1 VHTCV
6 LAADTSR
13 FTKSWPRVS
22 SHGVPFSSLGVPG
35 STTCSEVRPDG
46 ERSDPNS
53 VWGTPKA
60 GNADNELLSRGVCC
74 SETDTLKSQSL
85 GELLTPMHRDRLS
98 RMFHSCAHVCVY
110 VYAMYT
116 CTCTYK
122 RCKMFGHACM
132 DMCSCVHL
140 ICYTLGTPLQRVR
153 AFLRSFVA
161 TVVYVSQ
168 TEAYRVCETF
178 CGERGR

>member
-1 VHTCV
+1 MHTCV

-85 GELLTPMHRDRLS
+85 GELLTPMHRGTVFRECFTLV
-98 RMFHSCAHVCVY
+98 RMCVC
-110 VYAMYT
+110 M
-116 CTCTYK
+116 
-122 RCKMFGHACM
+122 CM
-132 DMCSCVHL
+132 QCIRVRVLINVEKCSGMRVWICVHV
-140 ICYTLGTPLQRVR
+140 YTSSATPSAPHCKGYGL
-153 AFLRSFVA
+153 S
-161 TVVYVSQ
+161 
-168 TEAYRVCETF
+168 
-178 CGERGR
+178 CGRLLLP